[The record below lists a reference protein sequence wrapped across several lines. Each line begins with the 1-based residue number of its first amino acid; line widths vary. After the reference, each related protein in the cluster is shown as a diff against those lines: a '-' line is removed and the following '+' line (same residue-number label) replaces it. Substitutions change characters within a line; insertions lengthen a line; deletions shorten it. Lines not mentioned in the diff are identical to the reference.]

1 MHKHAIDK
9 CLALHAQRCAD
20 RRNGYTTVGTVAASE
35 EDEEE
40 EDQNLGKNGKEGNEG
55 GGGSEGRGGSGAVGG
70 VGSVVAALE
79 KEMEAV
85 TLDVGFVVRSCLN
98 VDTDHNGLIDHLLK

>member
-1 MHKHAIDK
+1 MHKYAIDK

-40 EDQNLGKNGKEGNEG
+40 EDQNLGQNGNEG
-55 GGGSEGRGGSGAVGG
+55 GGGSGGSEGSGVVGG

-85 TLDVGFVVRSCLN
+85 TLDVEFVVRSCLN

>member
-1 MHKHAIDK
+1 MHKYAIDK

-20 RRNGYTTVGTVAASE
+20 RRNGYTTVGTVAMSE
-35 EDEEE
+35 EDEED
-40 EDQNLGKNGKEGNEG
+40 EDQSLGLNGN
-55 GGGSEGRGGSGAVGG
+55 GGSGGSGAMGA

-79 KEMEAV
+79 KEMEAI

>member
-1 MHKHAIDK
+1 M
-9 CLALHAQRCAD
+9 
-20 RRNGYTTVGTVAASE
+20 
-35 EDEEE
+35 
-40 EDQNLGKNGKEGNEG
+40 
-55 GGGSEGRGGSGAVGG
+55 GA

-79 KEMEAV
+79 KEMEAI

>member
-1 MHKHAIDK
+1 M
-9 CLALHAQRCAD
+9 HAQRCAD

-40 EDQNLGKNGKEGNEG
+40 EDQNLGQNGNEG
-55 GGGSEGRGGSGAVGG
+55 GGGSGGSEGSGVVGG

-85 TLDVGFVVRSCLN
+85 TLDVGFVVRSCQN